1 MRNTLV
7 LFFALLTIGVF
18 AQTADTTYIS
28 ADQAGK
34 LYRTTVTTDPATGR
48 KTTVDDPI
56 TDTVEQLNIYRS
68 AYTQEITRRLND
80 YNVVFGYKNQISQVI
95 KNANAVEEQFMVFM
109 LDTTGIQSL
118 HQTSWNL
125 LNHPTEKNVHFRIV
139 PAQVDAAGKITRLPI
154 LQWSFT
160 KAAGTWKRVEYV
172 PGFLRLVGFEEA
184 GFVDFFTLQ
193 SAKNT
198 TYVTLSGNYRLT
210 QPAAANR

>member
-34 LYRTTVTTDPATGR
+34 LYRTTVTTDPTTGR

-125 LNHPTEKNVHFRIV
+125 ANHPTEKNVHFRIV

>member
-7 LFFALLTIGVF
+7 LFFALLTVGVF
-18 AQTADTTYIS
+18 AQTADTTFIS

-48 KTTVDDPI
+48 KTTIDDPI

-80 YNVVFGYKNQISQVI
+80 YNVVFGYKSQITQVI
-95 KNANAVEEQFMVFM
+95 KNANAVEEQFKVFM
-109 LDTTGIQSL
+109 LDTTGMQAL

-125 LNHPTEKNVHFRIV
+125 ANHPTQTAVHFRIL
-139 PAQVDAAGKITRLPI
+139 PAQFDANNKITRLPI

-172 PGFLRLVGFEEA
+172 PGFLRLIGFEDA

-198 TYVTLSGNYRLT
+198 TYVTLSGNYRIT
-210 QPAAANR
+210 VPAAVKR